1 VLLTPRAGRSAY
13 DRAKTP
19 NAVVSAAVPTS
30 GEETPM
36 IRLVLSCLALLA
48 VPPADSRPEASD
60 AGDATKVASAA
71 AGAEALAKYNAM
83 REKTPDTAAAQWKLA
98 LWCEQNGLTAEATVH
113 FAAVVRLDPRRD
125 AAWRKLGFKKQGN
138 RWMTDEQ
145 IAAEAEQKKAEK
157 EWAPR
162 LRMWHRELHGGKKRA
177 EAQAALDAV
186 TDPAAIPSV
195 YREFAGGGERDQMIA
210 VQVLARIES
219 PVSSKVLALLA
230 IYGKTPEVR
239 RRATETLRGRPSE
252 DYLELL
258 VGLMK
263 DPIKYEV
270 KPVGGPGSPGVLFV
284 EGERFNVRRL
294 YAPPAPP
301 SIMPRPGDTISYD
314 ALGMPVITRPIGGAV
329 SKEGVPGS
337 KSLVYER
344 DRAVQFSA
352 TQAMI
357 EAQKGAVVAQA
368 QLQGDVAQI
377 EAINAVRT
385 PFNDLVIDVAKAA
398 SGKDLGRTP
407 KDWRTALAGEDKYG
421 KQPSKTAQK
430 PTLDA
435 LVPLGYQPAF
445 AQLGFVTRVVVDS

>member
-1 VLLTPRAGRSAY
+1 
-13 DRAKTP
+13 
-19 NAVVSAAVPTS
+19 
-30 GEETPM
+30 M
-36 IRLVLSCLALLA
+36 IRVVLSCLTLLA
-48 VPPADSRPEASD
+48 VQPADSPPEAGGAND
-60 AGDATKVASAA
+60 AKAEAA
-71 AGAEALAKYNAM
+71 HGEALAKYNAM
-83 REKTPDTAAAQWKLA
+83 RDRTPDTAAAQWKLA
-98 LWCEQNGLTAEATVH
+98 LWCEQNGLTTEAIVH
-113 FAAVVRLDPRRD
+113 FAAVVRLDPKRD

-157 EWAPR
+157 VWAPR
-162 LRMWHRELHGGKKRA
+162 LRALHREIHGGKKRD
-177 EAQAALDAV
+177 EAQAELESIS
-186 TDPAAIPSV
+186 DPAAIPSV
-195 YREFAGGGERDQMIA
+195 YREFAGGGERDQLIA
-210 VQVLARIES
+210 VQVLGRIES
-219 PVSSKVLALLA
+219 PVSSKVLALLGV
-230 IYGKTPEVR
+230 YGKTPEVR

-263 DPIKYEV
+263 DPISYEV

-284 EGERFNVRRL
+284 EGARFNVRRF
-294 YAPPAPP
+294 YAPPPP
-301 SIMPRPGDTISYD
+301 PTIMPRPGDTISYD

-352 TQAMI
+352 TQEII
-357 EAQKGAVVAQA
+357 EAQKGAMVAQA

-377 EAINAVRT
+377 EAINAERNT
-385 PFNDLVIDVAKAA
+385 FNDLVIAVAKAA

-421 KQPSKTAQK
+421 KQPSRTAPK
-430 PTLDA
+430 PILDA
-435 LVPLGYQPAF
+435 LIPLAYNPAF
-445 AQLGFVTRVVVDS
+445 AQLGFVTRVIVDS